1 MIPFFVMLVGIALAR
16 AVGVLGWPPLDSWT
30 MATRVGLAIMFVVTG
45 IAHFGRTRDDLVQM
59 VPPGLPS
66 PALLVTL
73 TGIAEIVGAVGLV
86 IPATARW
93 SAFGLIVLLAAL
105 FPANIHAARIDH
117 TIGGRPHTPM
127 IIRAPLQVLWIVLL
141 WWSVNFTL

>member
-1 MIPFFVMLVGIALAR
+1 MIPFYIMLAAILLAR
-16 AVGVLGWPPLDSWT
+16 GIGAFAWPALDSWT
-30 MATRVGLAIMFVVTG
+30 VATRCGLAIMFIFTG
-45 IAHFGRTRDDLVQM
+45 IAHFNQTRDDLVQM
-59 VPPGLPS
+59 VPPGLSS

-73 TGIAEIVGAVGLV
+73 TGIAEILGAVGLL
-86 IPATARW
+86 IPVTARY
-93 SAFGLIVLLAAL
+93 SALALVVLLVAL

-141 WWSVNFTL
+141 WWSVTFTI

>member
-1 MIPFFVMLVGIALAR
+1 MVPFYIMVAGILLAR
-16 AVGVLGWPPLDSWT
+16 GVGAFAWPVLDSWT
-30 MATRVGLAIMFVVTG
+30 MATRVGLAIMFLFTG
-45 IAHFGRTRDDLVQM
+45 AAHFNKTRDDLVQM

-73 TGIAEIVGAVGLV
+73 TGIAEIIGAIGLL
-86 IPATARW
+86 IPTTARF
-93 SAFGLIVLLAAL
+93 SALALVVLLVAL

-127 IIRAPLQVLWIVLL
+127 IIRAPLQVLWIALL
-141 WWSVNFTL
+141 WWSVNFVV